1 MKESEMAVPLTRRRF
16 TVDEYYRMADAG
28 IFSEDDRVELIDGE
42 IVQMGPIGENHA
54 GHVDRLT
61 WLFSRRAGDGAI
73 VRVQNPV
80 RLSEYSEPQPDMTLL
95 HPRPDFYTS
104 THPGSRDVLLLVEV
118 ADTTA
123 EYDRS
128 IKVPLY
134 ARHRVWEVWV
144 IDLQRDRV
152 EIYRDPAPNG
162 YREIRV
168 ARRGDRL
175 TPLALP
181 DVALSVDDILL

>member
-1 MKESEMAVPLTRRRF
+1 M
-16 TVDEYYRMADAG
+16 
-28 IFSEDDRVELIDGE
+28 
-42 IVQMGPIGENHA
+42 
-54 GHVDRLT
+54 
-61 WLFSRRAGDGAI
+61 
-73 VRVQNPV
+73 

-118 ADTTA
+118 ADSSVD
-123 EYDRS
+123 YDRS

-144 IDLQRDRV
+144 IDLQRDLV

-181 DVALSVDDILL
+181 DAALSVNDILL